1 MPAPAAALLTPRT
14 ASTSKTHARVLSQQ
28 MARAGPWTGR
38 TKYPNNPNKLSPAPT
53 YPHTLETRKPTTTCD
68 EQSSSRIRA
77 ARIRHALRSSHAQS
91 AALRCAQLGRTL
103 PRRAFGPALFAGAL
117 LASAGAAACPAASP
131 FPAGF
136 GASEPGAFTAGV
148 AVPPMPMPWWS
159 NSLCSSFCISS
170 GCVSR

>member
-1 MPAPAAALLTPRT
+1 MKMPTPATVALTPRT
-14 ASTSKTHARVLSQQ
+14 ASTSKTHAGVLSQQ
-28 MARAGPWTGR
+28 MARAGPGTGH

-53 YPHTLETRKPTTTCD
+53 YPHTLETRKQQRRAT
-68 EQSSSRIRA
+68 SRA
-77 ARIRHALRSSHAQS
+77 HHESGLLGFVTHSARRTLNLLRS
-91 AALRCAQLGRTL
+91 AQLGRTL